1 VIEFGFRF
9 VVVYLIVKLCL
20 TGPLSLIKLINIEM
34 SQWLITRKRKR
45 GKRIIDCQVRGLEE
59 ERLRER
65 EGRD

>member
-9 VVVYLIVKLCL
+9 VVVYLVVKLCL